1 MNHRLVHNLEQ
12 KVTIMRSMT
21 IHGIDDQ
28 LAELIKSKAES
39 EGLSINKTIKK
50 LLETSL
56 GIKPPPQHKNLD
68 DFKEFCG
75 LWTEADLREFE
86 ERTSDTRAV
95 DPEHW
100 Q

>member
-1 MNHRLVHNLEQ
+1 M
-12 KVTIMRSMT
+12 KSMT

-28 LAELIKSKAES
+28 LAELIKSKANQ

-56 GIKPPPQHKNLD
+56 GIRPRPPQKNID
-68 DFKEFCG
+68 EFSEFCG
-75 LWTEADLREFE
+75 VWGGRDLREFE
-86 ERTSDTRAV
+86 EAISDTETV
-95 DPEHW
+95 DPGDW